1 MAKLAVETRFAKL
14 AVETRFA
21 KLAVETRLTKL
32 AVETTDLHT
41 IVERYPNVPNPVIV
55 DVTSACTIFVAEF
68 CIS

>member
-1 MAKLAVETRFAKL
+1 MAKL

-41 IVERYPNVPNPVIV
+41 IVER
-55 DVTSACTIFVAEF
+55 
-68 CIS
+68 